1 MAREPSLLAPLRLH
15 YTPLRTRDPLLLLL
29 FKKKLCR
36 TLPPVAPPQGTR
48 LPHTAMSQAARP
60 SLTVAQLHT
69 PLTNIPTLAHALT
82 SGDRLD
88 KVGIHQ
94 LLSGFAE
101 RSDGKTW
108 DFTVSRK
115 RSRAKAEPS
124 NDTDDDD
131 DGVDEQEQ
139 VVDEEEEA
147 PSAPTTPT
155 TPTPTTTTTHR
166 AKRQRRGAAR
176 ASPSFD
182 ERQDTGESAVTKG
195 RGKAKAKKVEVEEG
209 DKENNHNHNSSSS
222 SNNRNRVA
230 TSTRSS
236 RSRGRVA
243 QKTTP
248 RNSRRRKELKFE
260 DDEERP
266 AAETEKEEK
275 VRSDDAQVDQHE
287 HRTTTTTT
295 TTAQAY
301 VPGNE
306 PHQGSY
312 LAFLQ
317 EAFVPASDRLSVL
330 GDDGRYDPARLYH
343 IPHPVGRRHSHSLIF
358 PLLHSL
364 EHQQPHQH
372 QHQHRHP
379 YDDSLY
385 DYKRYSHSHAAVA
398 PTPIF
403 ASTLANNT
411 ALFAPPPTPP
421 PPPTGTWYSMLIDHS
436 IPAPPPP
443 PAPLNV
449 FQTAASPQL
458 TPSSARHYHHHY
470 PSSPSMPLSS
480 PEYGPQHYYTYGGE
494 RAPSPHTTLG
504 GGDHPWAW
512 LSEAGEEQILQFLRS
527 TPAQS
532 EPQPTFYHQQQHSGA
547 EMDQMAPSVEP
558 GRLLLGF
565 ESESEEA
572 RRAMAK
578 MRMSLARLREAAVA
592 AASPM
597 MSSWATNNPPSGFA
611 TSFPPLV
618 DHAASQPRF
627 SLASSSSSR
636 SASPYHFGRASGG
649 ALPHFYG
656 GGHCSMPSSA
666 SSSQPSS
673 PYTVDM
679 EIPYATTLPSVDLSL
694 SASPL
699 LLPVLH
705 TTAAATTSMA
715 TTTRPRTPSSLLR
728 STTSRRRRSPT
739 TGQAATTSTSTA
751 QTPKRRKNAPKAND
765 GR

>member
-1 MAREPSLLAPLRLH
+1 
-15 YTPLRTRDPLLLLL
+15 
-29 FKKKLCR
+29 
-36 TLPPVAPPQGTR
+36 
-48 LPHTAMSQAARP
+48 
-60 SLTVAQLHT
+60 
-69 PLTNIPTLAHALT
+69 
-82 SGDRLD
+82 
-88 KVGIHQ
+88 VGIHQ

-155 TPTPTTTTTHR
+155 TPTPTHR

-182 ERQDTGESAVTKG
+182 ERQDNGESAVTKG

-222 SNNRNRVA
+222 NNRNRAA

-287 HRTTTTTT
+287 HSTTTTA

-458 TPSSARHYHHHY
+458 TPSSARHYHHHF

>member
-1 MAREPSLLAPLRLH
+1 L
-15 YTPLRTRDPLLLLL
+15 
-29 FKKKLCR
+29 
-36 TLPPVAPPQGTR
+36 VALEQ
-48 LPHTAMSQAARP
+48 
-60 SLTVAQLHT
+60 
-69 PLTNIPTLAHALT
+69 
-82 SGDRLD
+82 
-88 KVGIHQ
+88 VGIHQ

-124 NDTDDDD
+124 NDTDGDDD
-131 DGVDEQEQ
+131 DDDVDEHEQ
-139 VVDEEEEA
+139 VVDEEEQG

-155 TPTPTTTTTHR
+155 TPTTSITPTTRR

-182 ERQDTGESAVTKG
+182 ERQDAGESAAAVPKG
-195 RGKAKAKKVEVEEG
+195 RGKAKTKKVEAAEEG
-209 DKENNHNHNSSSS
+209 DKENDHNNNNSSSD
-222 SNNRNRVA
+222 RNRAA
-230 TSTRSS
+230 TSTTRSS

-248 RNSRRRKELKFE
+248 RNSRRRKELKF
-260 DDEERP
+260 DGEERP
-266 AAETEKEEK
+266 AAETENEEK
-275 VRSDDAQVDQHE
+275 EQRCDAQDDQHE
-287 HRTTTTTT
+287 QI
-295 TTAQAY
+295 TATAAAVQAY
-301 VPGNE
+301 VPSDE
-306 PHQGSY
+306 QHQGSY
-312 LAFLQ
+312 LASLH
-317 EAFVPASDRLSVL
+317 EAFAPASDRLSVL
-330 GDDGRYDPARLYH
+330 GDDGRYDPARLYQ
-343 IPHPVGRRHSHSLIF
+343 IPLPVGRRHSHSLIF

-364 EHQQPHQH
+364 DQQQPQQHQH
-372 QHQHRHP
+372 QHQYP

-385 DYKRYSHSHAAVA
+385 DYNRYRHSHAAMA
-398 PTPIF
+398 PTPTF
-403 ASTLANNT
+403 ANNT
-411 ALFAPPPTPP
+411 PLFAPPPTPP
-421 PPPTGTWYSMLIDHS
+421 PPPAGPWYSMLMDHT

-443 PAPLNV
+443 PAPLNI
-449 FQTAASPQL
+449 FQAAAAASPQL
-458 TPSSARHYHHHY
+458 TPSYARHNQHHHY

-480 PEYGPQHYYTYGGE
+480 PEYAPQHYYTYGGE
-494 RAPSPHTTLG
+494 RVPSPHTTLG

-512 LSEAGEEQILQFLRS
+512 LSEAGDEQILQFLRS

-532 EPQPTFYHQQQHSGA
+532 EPQPTLYQQQQQPAA
-547 EMDQMAPSVEP
+547 EMDMVAPSVEP

-592 AASPM
+592 AAAPM
-597 MSSWATNNPPSGFA
+597 MPSWASNSPFA

-618 DHAASQPRF
+618 DRAASQLPRF
-627 SLASSSSSR
+627 SLASPSSSR
-636 SASPYHFGRASGG
+636 SASPYHFRRRASGG

-679 EIPYATTLPSVDLSL
+679 EIPYTTTLPSVDLSL
-694 SASPL
+694 SPSPL
-699 LLPVLH
+699 LLPVLNS
-705 TTAAATTSMA
+705 TAAATTSMA
-715 TTTRPRTPSSLLR
+715 TTRPRTPSSVLR

-739 TGQAATTSTSTA
+739 PTGQAATSISTA
-751 QTPKRRKNAPKAND
+751 QTPKRRKNAPKKAND